1 MIEGVYQQTF
11 NTTICERMIKPAAN
25 TALEIQSTQ
34 RRTDIQLK
42 LNELQN
48 NSKRSGIKFSGIEDK
63 AVQ

>member
-11 NTTICERMIKPAAN
+11 NEIVCEQMIKPAVN
-25 TALEIQSTQ
+25 TALEIQSTK

-48 NSKRSGIKFSGIEDK
+48 NNKRSGIKFSGIKDK